1 MTAAL
6 PFEDWAR
13 LHSPRY
19 AYCADDLKTDNC
31 YSQRK
36 PLDAALQHW
45 NVQLNRTNQLA
56 CITVDV
62 DRQGGAWAWLDARRD
77 LPRPSVAMVNQQ
89 NGNAHLT
96 WFMATPVLTAAAAR
110 PKPRYLAAKVQHGL
124 TVACGGDM
132 RYSGLLTKSPV
143 CGKWG
148 SVYSLSS
155 VPLYELGFLADCVD
169 IDDSVKPK
177 ERVDSGI
184 GRNCTV
190 LDNLSHWA
198 YREIRHYRSAT
209 YENWLKACIKKACEL
224 NCFCPE
230 QGGNLSYSEILGIAK
245 SVANFCRKHDPYH
258 AARHAAKYSSEKQA
272 KRGRLGGIQSG
283 IVRQPCEDKV
293 TSARL
298 MHANGMSTRQIGDE
312 LGVGKSTVAR
322 WISQL

>member
-1 MTAAL
+1 M
-6 PFEDWAR
+6 
-13 LHSPRY
+13 
-19 AYCADDLKTDNC
+19 
-31 YSQRK
+31 
-36 PLDAALQHW
+36 
-45 NVQLNRTNQLA
+45 
-56 CITVDV
+56 
-62 DRQGGAWAWLDARRD
+62 
-77 LPRPSVAMVNQQ
+77 
-89 NGNAHLT
+89 
-96 WFMATPVLTAAAAR
+96 
-110 PKPRYLAAKVQHGL
+110 
-124 TVACGGDM
+124 
-132 RYSGLLTKSPV
+132 
-143 CGKWG
+143 
-148 SVYSLSS
+148 
-155 VPLYELGFLADCVD
+155 
-169 IDDSVKPK
+169 
-177 ERVDSGI
+177 
-184 GRNCTV
+184 

-258 AARHAAKYSSEKQA
+258 AARHTAKYSSEKQA